1 MCVHVHLNTDTP
13 VIQGKATKGFFQW
26 KHVNGGKKTKKNR
39 LTGDRLIVFI
49 LCLGL
54 PPCNRNQVNRFDPL
68 CLPYTVL

>member
-49 LCLGL
+49 LCLG
-54 PPCNRNQVNRFDPL
+54 
-68 CLPYTVL
+68 